1 MRLVLLICCLGG
13 VALADRGADLAVVG
27 AMRDYYAMLGPGA
40 GEGGIESVRDRLVAN
55 FAAASPD
62 TQKSVLRQIDRGFEP
77 KYGKSDSFCAVLCQ
91 ILAGCGRGGIN
102 TLRNRVKASSKRPEL
117 RKAAAVALGGC
128 GNDDALDLLLQM
140 SFDADPEV
148 AAAAVTGCAPHAKIK
163 QEKRK
168 AAMRKLVDLYL
179 KATNDT
185 SGKGPESRELRLYN
199 ALRPAM
205 NETLKA
211 FSAGEELESAQ
222 AWDAWLRENIGKPW
236 EAGLPDPE

>member
-1 MRLVLLICCLGG
+1 MRLLVLLPLAAAA
-13 VALADRGADLAVVG
+13 VADRGADLAVAG
-27 AMRDYYAMLGPGA
+27 AMREYYAMLGPGA

-77 KYGKSDSFCAVLCQ
+77 KYGKSDAFCAVLCE

-117 RKAAAVALGGC
+117 RTAAAGALGRC
-128 GNDDALDLLLQM
+128 GNEEALDLLLQM
-140 SFDADPEV
+140 SFDAEPGV
-148 AAAAVTGCAPHAKIK
+148 AAAAVTGCAAHAKIK
-163 QEKRK
+163 HEKRK
-168 AAMRKLVDLYL
+168 AAMRRLVDLYL
-179 KATNDT
+179 KATNET
-185 SGKGPESRELRLYN
+185 SGKAPESRELKLYN

-211 FSAGEELESAQ
+211 FSGGEELDSAQ
-222 AWDAWLRENIGKPW
+222 AWDAWLRENIGKRW
-236 EAGLPDPE
+236 EEAETSDG